1 MNEHAAK
8 QREYEAKRRAA
19 TNRPAP
25 AVPLAQFRIM
35 EKDGSER
42 TERFETLVAAA
53 RAYPDAWRIERA
65 DRAGWW

>member
-1 MNEHAAK
+1 MIDPATKQRAYAAK
-8 QREYEAKRRAA
+8 RPAA
-19 TNRPAP
+19 TKAPAP
-25 AVPLAQFRIM
+25 APLAQFRIM

-42 TERFETLVAAA
+42 VERFETLVAAA

>member
-1 MNEHAAK
+1 MTDHAAK
-8 QREYEAKRRAA
+8 QRAYEAKLRAA
-19 TNRPAP
+19 TNAPAP
-25 AVPLAQFRIM
+25 APLAQFRIM

-53 RAYPDAWRIERA
+53 AAYPDAWRIERA